1 MRPALEIGMVPPM
14 PREPPARERI
24 TRPPIFGWWR
34 NATGFVDI
42 EWSDMGFAPWV
53 ATDHQWPIVNG
64 LSHFTQLWRWRNS
77 LGRKEYA
84 AGSWMYVWPV
94 SSLFLIGVVIL
105 WIACNQHMRIN
116 ENHSR
121 SINWSELL
129 SAFLSQ
135 LKTTTLMIILSRI
148 KRKESL
154 SYLRFANPWLQNYSG
169 CNCQKLS
176 FFFSFPTFCSRS
188 GHYLLPL
195 TKSSKVNDFDI
206 LWLHI
211 SELMVGECAFFW
223 KKNCRGQP

>member
-1 MRPALEIGMVPPM
+1 MAC
-14 PREPPARERI
+14 
-24 TRPPIFGWWR
+24 
-34 NATGFVDI
+34 
-42 EWSDMGFAPWV
+42 
-53 ATDHQWPIVNG
+53 IVS
-64 LSHFTQLWRWRNS
+64 LSNWCCH
-77 LGRKEYA
+77 
-84 AGSWMYVWPV
+84 PV
-94 SSLFLIGVVIL
+94 N
-105 WIACNQHMRIN
+105 ACNQHMRIN

-211 SELMVGECAFFW
+211 SELMVGECAFFL
-223 KKNCRGQP
+223 KKRMVGELMGEKQKRQAAKVDFIELFF